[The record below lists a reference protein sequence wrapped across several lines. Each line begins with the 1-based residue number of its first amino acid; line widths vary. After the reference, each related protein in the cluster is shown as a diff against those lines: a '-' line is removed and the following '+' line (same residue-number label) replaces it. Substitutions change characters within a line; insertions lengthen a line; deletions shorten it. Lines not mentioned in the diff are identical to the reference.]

1 MKKTVLISFVIAL
14 VVVNLAGWVIQT
26 YTEVNFGM
34 AIRIPVILG
43 ITFIAAIFGF
53 AALLVSKATKEKPR

>member
-1 MKKTVLISFVIAL
+1 MKKTVLITFVIAL
-14 VVVNLAGWVIQT
+14 IVVNLAGWLIQT

-43 ITFIAAIFGF
+43 ITFIAAIFAF
-53 AALLVSKATKEKPR
+53 AGLLVSKATKEKP

>member
-1 MKKTVLISFVIAL
+1 MKKTVLITFVVAL
-14 VVVNLAGWVIQT
+14 VVVNLAGWAIQT

-53 AALLVSKATKEKPR
+53 AGALVSKATKEKP